1 MTPLFAP
8 LASGSRAA
16 PPLHSRSFAEHD
28 AARYNILNKGLTTI
42 SPKESV
48 LGMTPGGQ
56 TMPHAPAVR
65 DGQADLDFGLPTKR
79 ILNLCRE
86 KHIQCFDPMPL
97 MQLFGARVT
106 ILPNNDH
113 PSLQGVSGSER
124 LSVVLFSSAQLTS
137 PFGSRP
143 NPYVISAQ
151 VGEGLLMSRLRLNQ
165 RTFTLRL
172 MPSPTTD

>member
-113 PSLQGVSGSER
+113 PSLQGVSGSEL

-151 VGEGLLMSRLRLNQ
+151 VGEGLLMSRL
-165 RTFTLRL
+165 
-172 MPSPTTD
+172 PTQPKNIYS